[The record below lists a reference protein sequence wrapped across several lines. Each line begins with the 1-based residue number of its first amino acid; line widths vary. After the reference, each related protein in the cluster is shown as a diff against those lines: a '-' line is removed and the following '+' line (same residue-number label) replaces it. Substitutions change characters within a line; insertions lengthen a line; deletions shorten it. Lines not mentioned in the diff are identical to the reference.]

1 MIMATKNKDDEAT
14 ATNSVTPE
22 MNSLIEEIGGLV
34 KLRHTLTYGTATGA
48 RNNAESVMS
57 RAINGK
63 VTELAKLILKNF
75 DT

>member
-1 MIMATKNKDDEAT
+1 MATKKKHDAVEDEKNT
-14 ATNSVTPE
+14 VTPE
-22 MNSLIEEIGGLV
+22 MGSLIEQISSLV

-48 RNNAESVMS
+48 RNSAESVMS